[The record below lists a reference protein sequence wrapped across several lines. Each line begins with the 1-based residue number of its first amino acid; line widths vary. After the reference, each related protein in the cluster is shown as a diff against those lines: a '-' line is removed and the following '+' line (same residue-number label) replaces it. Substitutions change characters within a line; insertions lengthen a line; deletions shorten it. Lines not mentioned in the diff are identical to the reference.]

1 MLFYQYQ
8 QVLNNGNSDNDDE
21 LDPTIENLVEQMV
34 DHDDHEELTELQEAA
49 NRDQQKDSTYDL
61 LNNIDLE
68 SEIILP
74 MHLRFGP
81 TLYIKAV
88 APSYK
93 INPCFLID
101 APLTH

>member
-49 NRDQQKDSTYDL
+49 NRDQQKDSTYVL

-74 MHLRFGP
+74 MH
-81 TLYIKAV
+81 
-88 APSYK
+88 
-93 INPCFLID
+93 IN
-101 APLTH
+101 